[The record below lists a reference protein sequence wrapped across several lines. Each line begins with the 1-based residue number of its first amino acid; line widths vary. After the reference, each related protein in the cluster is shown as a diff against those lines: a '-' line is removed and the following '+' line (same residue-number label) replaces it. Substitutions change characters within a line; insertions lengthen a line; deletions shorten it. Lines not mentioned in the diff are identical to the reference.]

1 MQNQWVSGEKPTAP
15 QASIHSRNV
24 GTVPRGGRETAWRRS
39 YDVEDARA
47 QVATIYWEPTAKNE
61 NALNF
66 FDVFTKT
73 VVHYSDHIRRAGKQ
87 LPISM
92 NAKAVLE
99 ALLSVMDGKTGR
111 CDPCLDT
118 IAQRSRLSRRT
129 VVRQLEA
136 LRAEKIVNWVR
147 RTVKT
152 GNAKGAGPQRQQT
165 SNAYFID
172 MMNLPIEIVRTLR
185 QKLGSKLRETAKV
198 FHGSGKVPNRMA
210 IQVERLRKSLVGAL
224 KAPGAMKRTER
235 SHLASA
241 RPADVAAH
249 VYRNDPDALR
259 QHEEMLGLAFA
270 PSASANL
277 ALYPSVQNLEDKD

>member
-1 MQNQWVSGEKPTAP
+1 MFAT
-15 QASIHSRNV
+15 
-24 GTVPRGGRETAWRRS
+24 TVR
-39 YDVEDARA
+39 
-47 QVATIYWEPTAKNE
+47 K
-61 NALNF
+61 
-66 FDVFTKT
+66 
-73 VVHYSDHIRRAGKQ
+73 YSSHIREKGKQ

-92 NAKAVLE
+92 TAQAVLG
-99 ALLSVMDGKTGR
+99 ALLALMDGKTGR
-111 CDPCLDT
+111 CDPSLDE
-118 IAQRSRLSRRT
+118 ISKRSDMSRRT
-129 VVRQLEA
+129 VVRQLEV
-136 LRAEKIVNWVR
+136 LRERKIVNWVR

-185 QKLGSKLRETAKV
+185 QKLGDKLRETAKV

-210 IQVERLRKSLVGAL
+210 IQVERIRKGLVGAL
-224 KAPGAMKRTER
+224 TATGGMKRTER

-241 RPADVAAH
+241 RPAEVAAH
-249 VYRNDPDALR
+249 VYRNDPDSLR

-277 ALYPSVQNLEDKD
+277 ALYPSVQNLEEKD